1 MFPPPQN
8 DKHHHEQRRPKNQ
21 PKTHLDTEHSSRAPS
36 RTTASPAP
44 SPNRAIGHQLRP
56 QPPLRPRPRQP
67 GASYTAFPYL
77 QLLQPG
83 QNVPR
88 LPSAYPDYSVMFP
101 SLLTYCSTAVHPLTH
116 CRVRLVVTARLR
128 NGRLHISLHM
138 SPFPFRSL
146 DSTRRRSTS
155 AGTHWMLVSSGILA
169 VHSIVG
175 AVFEA
180 VEGGHCVEY
189 LAEPSSQKLAALP
202 KTTSLRTQAA
212 RPRSSILQLCF
223 PCGLLLPLPC
233 ANVTRHTTPHDPPTF
248 SPFPPKCGS
257 ARRERHRHTTC
268 HARSPCPTDVV
279 SCRTP

>member
-1 MFPPPQN
+1 MGRTRDPDLPSSSTVTIRYSPPKN

-138 SPFPFRSL
+138 SPFPFRRL

-155 AGTHWMLVSSGILA
+155 AGD
-169 VHSIVG
+169 
-175 AVFEA
+175 
-180 VEGGHCVEY
+180 
-189 LAEPSSQKLAALP
+189 
-202 KTTSLRTQAA
+202 SLDAGQ
-212 RPRSSILQLCF
+212 F
-223 PCGLLLPLPC
+223 
-233 ANVTRHTTPHDPPTF
+233 RHTCR
-248 SPFPPKCGS
+248 PFHCW
-257 ARRERHRHTTC
+257 RR
-268 HARSPCPTDVV
+268 V
-279 SCRTP
+279 